1 MIETIEY
8 KQFLN
13 VDIRVGTIIAAE
25 INHSLKKPSIILQID
40 FGKKIGIKKKFC
52 TTSIEL

>member
-25 INHSLKKPSIILQID
+25 INHSFKKPSIILQID
-40 FGKKIGIKKKFC
+40 FGKRG
-52 TTSIEL
+52 